1 MSNSLFPDSPAQ
13 SSGMALARKW
23 RPRDFDTLVGQEHV
37 VRALSHALD
46 QQRLHH
52 AWLFTGTRGVGK
64 TTISRILAK
73 SLNCIGLDGKNE
85 LPTSK
90 PCGQCQVCQEIDAGR
105 FVDYIEMDAASN
117 RGVDEM
123 AALLEKAVYAP
134 TSARYKVYMIDEVH
148 MLTSHA
154 FNSMLK
160 TLEEPPPHVKFIL
173 ATTDPQ
179 KIPVTVLSRCL
190 QFNLKQMP
198 PALIVQ
204 HLQDILQK
212 EQVNAEVNALKIL
225 AKAASGSMRD
235 ALSLTDQSIA
245 YAAGTI
251 TEESVRNMLG
261 TLDDTYLIRIL
272 DALNQKNGAELVAV
286 AEEMSLSSMSFS
298 LALQD
303 LASLLQKISMA
314 QVLPQS
320 VLEEWPEA
328 ESVQRLASQFTK
340 EEAQLFYQ
348 IAIVGRSDLSLAPD
362 ELSGFMMTLL
372 RMLAFKPDNDFGT
385 PSSQGGGKQ
394 SGASVVATA
403 KSPAQAAIAAAA
415 SSTPKV
421 APISSR
427 NESPAVT
434 QKTAPVQKTSSP
446 AVPENE
452 SSVVS
457 GPVDA
462 PVDWQSLIRELP
474 LRGLVQ
480 QFAYQTELKSW
491 TDTATSVQV
500 VVVTAMPQI
509 ATDDAIARLS
519 QFLENQFGKPFK
531 LKVEAGQVENTVAVV
546 QAQEKKDLQT
556 MAEKQ
561 VASDPFIQQ
570 LENEIGAKVIS
581 GSERPL

>member
-13 SSGMALARKW
+13 SSGIALARKW

-73 SLNCIGLDGKNE
+73 SLNCIGPDGKNE

-90 PCGQCQVCQEIDAGR
+90 PCGQCPVCQEIDAGR

-212 EQVNAEVNALKIL
+212 EQINAEVNALKIL

-235 ALSLTDQSIA
+235 ALSLTDQAIA

-251 TEESVRNMLG
+251 TEESIRNMLG
-261 TLDDTYLIRIL
+261 TLDDSYLIRIL
-272 DALNQKNGAELVAV
+272 DALHQKNGAELVAV

-328 ESVQRLASQFTK
+328 ESVQRLAAQFTK

-372 RMLAFKPDNDFGT
+372 RMLAFKPNNDFGA
-385 PSSQGGGKQ
+385 PSSQGGSAGSKQ
-394 SGASVVATA
+394 PATGSSNTNNASSA
-403 KSPAQAAIAAAA
+403 KSPAQAVMAAVAA
-415 SSTPKV
+415 SKTT
-421 APISSR
+421 AP
-427 NESPAVT
+427 T
-434 QKTAPVQKTSSP
+434 QKTEPVEKSSSQ
-446 AVPENE
+446 AVPEKE
-452 SSVVS
+452 QTVATGSVE
-457 GPVDA
+457 A

-500 VVVTAMPQI
+500 VVMTAMPQI
-509 ATDDAIARLS
+509 ATDDAISRLA

-531 LKVEAGQVENTVAVV
+531 LKVEAGQVENTVAVA
-546 QAQEKKDLQT
+546 QAQEKKELQT

-561 VASDPFIQQ
+561 IASDPFIRQ

-581 GSERPL
+581 GTERPL

>member
-73 SLNCIGLDGKNE
+73 SLNCIGPDGKNE

-90 PCGQCQVCQEIDAGR
+90 PCGQCQVCLEIDAGR

-134 TSARYKVYMIDEVH
+134 TNARYKVYMIDEVH

-198 PALIVQ
+198 PSLIVQ

-261 TLDDTYLIRIL
+261 TLDDSYLIRIL
-272 DALNQKNGAELVAV
+272 DALNQKNGSELVAV
-286 AEEMSLSSMSFS
+286 AEEMNLSSMSFS

-328 ESVQRLASQFTK
+328 EAVQRLAGQFTK

-385 PSSQGGGKQ
+385 PSSQGGGGKQ
-394 SGASVVATA
+394 SGATSPAPA
-403 KSPAQAAIAAAA
+403 KSPAQAAMAAVAA
-415 SSTPKV
+415 SSAPKATP
-421 APISSR
+421 APAR
-427 NESPAVT
+427 NEP
-434 QKTAPVQKTSSP
+434 PVAQKTSSP
-446 AVPENE
+446 AVPENA
-452 SSVVS
+452 SPVVS

-491 TDTATSVQV
+491 TDNATSVQV

-509 ATDDAIARLS
+509 ATDDAIARLA

-561 VASDPFIQQ
+561 IASDPFIQQ

-581 GSERPL
+581 GTERPL